1 MYQNLANAT
10 FRIECHGSSGS
21 GFSFR
26 DDKTILTNHHVIENH
41 ISSGN
46 PIFAVTESG
55 QKLRVTLK
63 NYSHKSKYDFA
74 VLELVEPLPDG
85 RIILHPEEPC
95 QIPRGRKILFAGF
108 PHGIHDLLVHEAII
122 SGPSNSHAFYIDG
135 SVNGGNS
142 GGPIVDCETGSV
154 IGIVTQRRFLGGD
167 SLQALGQPIAELSSH
182 CQAIAN
188 NGSVNIM
195 GVDFGQFANLIAN
208 GLGAIT
214 SVLEANANTGIGI
227 GFKIDFANQECIN
240 PTKNNTVPTLTGV
253 ARNAQC
259 PCGSGKRYKECCGK
273 LV

>member
-10 FRIECHGSSGS
+10 FRVECQGSSGS

-26 DDKTILTNHHVIENH
+26 DDKTILTNHHVIEND

-46 PIFAVTESG
+46 PIFAVTEAG
-55 QKLRVTLK
+55 KKLRVSLK
-63 NYSHKSKYDFA
+63 NYSHKSEYDFA
-74 VLELVEPLPDG
+74 VLELVDPLPNN
-85 RIILHPEEPC
+85 RVILQPEGPC

-122 SGPSNSHAFYIDG
+122 SGPSNNHVFYIDG

-142 GGPIVDCETGSV
+142 GGPIVDSEAVNV

-167 SLQALGQPIAELSSH
+167 SLQALSQPIAELSSH

-195 GVDFGQFANLIAN
+195 GVDFGRFANLIAN
-208 GLGAIT
+208 DLGAIT
-214 SVLEANANTGIGI
+214 NVLEANANTGIGI

-240 PTKNNTVPTLTGV
+240 PTQKNAAQSLIGVSRNT
-253 ARNAQC
+253 QC
-259 PCGSGKRYKECCGK
+259 PYGSGKRYKECCGK
-273 LV
+273 IV